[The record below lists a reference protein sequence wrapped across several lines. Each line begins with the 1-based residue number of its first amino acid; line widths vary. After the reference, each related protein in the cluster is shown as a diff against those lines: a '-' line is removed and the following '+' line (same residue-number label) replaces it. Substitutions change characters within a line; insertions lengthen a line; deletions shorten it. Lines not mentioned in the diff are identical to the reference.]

1 MHKTGTEPNEL
12 SYQESFVRGPGLS
25 RVPKVC
31 ALVPIAGDSPGDQ
44 EEGVIQGKKP
54 ASGSPGPKTERAGGV
69 AVKRT
74 PGGTS
79 GKGARAQRGADLQD
93 QRGKC
98 GLRSAAETRVR
109 GARREQGAREGAR
122 APLHGLEG
130 GVRAGARGRQGEA
143 EASAEPGWP
152 APSGSKSLPNLR
164 GRSARPSGFREVTA
178 RVSTPTRPTH
188 LGSPL
193 AAARQA
199 GLALHHPVRPPAA
212 ALLRRLLLFVPHCT
226 TLPPP
231 PRK

>member
-93 QRGKC
+93 QRGKRPEEC
-98 GLRSAAETRVR
+98 GGNSGER
-109 GARREQGAREGAR
+109 R
-122 APLHGLEG
+122 APRTGCPG
-130 GVRAGARGRQGEA
+130 G
-143 EASAEPGWP
+143 
-152 APSGSKSLPNLR
+152 GSR
-164 GRSARPSGFREVTA
+164 
-178 RVSTPTRPTH
+178 
-188 LGSPL
+188 
-193 AAARQA
+193 AAARPGGWSPSRRPREA
-199 GLALHHPVRPPAA
+199 GRSGGERRAGVAGALGQQEPPELEGAERA
-212 ALLRRLLLFVPHCT
+212 SEWVP
-226 TLPPP
+226 
-231 PRK
+231 